1 MILVYSFEIRPT
13 PEQEQKMFHTL
24 KLCRHLY
31 NRSLEERITTYKET
45 GQGVT
50 YSMQQNK
57 LPALKKESPEYKT
70 VHSQVLQD
78 VLRRLDAAYQNFFEK
93 RAKYPKFK
101 NRDSYRSF
109 TYPQVDNVSETFHK
123 EGFVY
128 LSKIGY
134 VKIIAHRLFEPGCV
148 FQINVAYKHNKWYAN
163 LTAELPDTEIISGSI
178 DKAIG
183 ADMGL
188 IHFYALSDG
197 STVDAPKYFRKS
209 EKRLARL
216 QRKLS
221 RKKKGSKNRSNAKQR
236 VAGCHERISNQ
247 RKDFLHKQSYHLVID
262 HDLIVMEDL
271 QVRNMVQN
279 HHLAKYIS
287 DASWSTFQKYVE
299 YKCQKYG
306 KVFLNVD
313 PRGTSQM
320 CTCGHP
326 VPKDLSVRVHH
337 CPACGLVEDRDV
349 VSAKLIL
356 ERGLNQLKA
365 A

>member
-13 PEQEQKMFHTL
+13 PKQEQKMFHTL

-31 NRSLEERITTYKET
+31 NRALEERITTYKET

-70 VHSQVLQD
+70 IHSQVLQD
-78 VLRRLDAAYQNFFEK
+78 VLRRLDTAYQNFFEK

-134 VKIIAHRLFEPGCV
+134 VKIVAHRLFEPGRV
-148 FQINVAYKHNKWYAN
+148 SQINVIYKHNKWYAN
-163 LTAELPDTEIISGSI
+163 LTAEMPDAEI
-178 DKAIG
+178 ARFNPERAVG

-197 STVDAPKYFRKS
+197 NTVDAPKYFRKS
-209 EKRLARL
+209 EKRLAKL
-216 QRKLS
+216 QKSLS
-221 RKKKGSKNRSNAKQR
+221 RKKKGSKNRNRAKAKVNQR
-236 VAGCHERISNQ
+236 HERISNQ
-247 RKDFLHKQSYHLVID
+247 RKDFLHKKSYNLVINN
-262 HDLIVMEDL
+262 DLIVMEDL
-271 QVRNMVQN
+271 RIRNMVQN
-279 HHLAKYIS
+279 HHLAKSIH
-287 DASWSTFQKYVE
+287 DASWSAFQKYVE

-306 KVFLNVD
+306 KMFIKVD
-313 PRGTSQM
+313 PRNTSQM

-326 VPKDLSVRVHH
+326 VPKDLSVRVHK
-337 CPACGLVEDRDV
+337 CPLCGLVEDRDV

-356 ERGLNQLKA
+356 ESGLKILA
-365 A
+365 AA